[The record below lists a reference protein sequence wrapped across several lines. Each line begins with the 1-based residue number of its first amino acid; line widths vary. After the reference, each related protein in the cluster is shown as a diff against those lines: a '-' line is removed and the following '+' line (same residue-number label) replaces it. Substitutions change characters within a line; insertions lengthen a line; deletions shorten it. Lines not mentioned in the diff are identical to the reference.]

1 MVEGKAGLE
10 ALVASSATV
19 IPEPIAV
26 DGVAVLTDVIECSS
40 RPQ

>member
-1 MVEGKAGLE
+1 
-10 ALVASSATV
+10 LVALGVTV
-19 IPEPIAV
+19 IPETIAV